1 MRHNANIGAYVLIG
15 LGVYFLALKF
25 GWVPRLGYLIMEW
38 WPLILIVAGVVM
50 LVRNHRGGGK

>member
-1 MRHNANIGAYVLIG
+1 MRNNSNLGAYLLIG

-25 GWVPRLGYLIMEW
+25 GWVPHLGYLIMQW
-38 WPLILIVAGVVM
+38 WPLILIGAGVVM